1 MSGVDAV
8 ITKARS
14 YIGTVEGSQAHK
26 EIIDAYNSCNPPY
39 KLNYHE
45 AWCAAF
51 VCAIFKMCG
60 LVDLVPL
67 TAYVPSM
74 VDTFIERNQWKWRKE
89 YTPVPG
95 DIIFYDWNDNNQSDH
110 VGIVQ
115 KVEGGRVYAIEG
127 NYSTAGT
134 VAIRNIPLDWSY
146 IRGYG
151 IPNYSQESYTNYYSK
166 LSTQDRAF
174 VDKLPLIRTGSAGVA
189 VKLLQTLMN
198 MAGYLDKP
206 IEVDGK
212 FGSQTKARL
221 IDYQTYRTI
230 EPDGECG
237 QQTWSAAL
245 YFL

>member
-1 MSGVDAV
+1 MSGIDAV

-26 EIIDAYNSCNPPY
+26 EIIDTYNSCNPPY

-74 VDTFIERNQWKWRKE
+74 VDMFIDRNQFKWRTD
-89 YTPVPG
+89 YVPQPG
-95 DIIFYDWNDNNQSDH
+95 DLIFYDWNDNNESDH
-110 VGIVQ
+110 VGIVW
-115 KVEGGRVYAIEG
+115 KVENNNVYVIEG
-127 NYSTAGT
+127 NYSTKKS
-134 VAIRNIPLDWSY
+134 VAVRAVLTNWEY

-151 IPNYSQESYTNYYSK
+151 IPNWSRKEYTTYYDK
-166 LSTQDRAF
+166 LSVSDRAF
-174 VDKLPLIRTGSAGVA
+174 VDKLPLLRTGSTGVA
-189 VKLLQTLMN
+189 VKLLQTFIN
-198 MAGYLDKP
+198 MAGCFDDR
-206 IEVDGK
+206 IEVDGQ
-212 FGSQTKARL
+212 FGKDTKARL
-221 IDYQTYRTI
+221 IDYQTYRLL